1 MKNRK
6 RLVSVLAGVMAAVLL
21 LTLLMSILPTFAG
34 AASSGEIRKQIIA
47 LQQERKEVQ
56 NQIADVKKQYK
67 ENENEIAD
75 LIAKKNVIDQEIQ
88 LLNTQIININEQIS
102 AYNLLIADK
111 QDELDTA
118 EDRLETLNQENK
130 DRIRTM
136 EEEGE
141 VSYWE
146 VVFKA
151 NSFSDLL
158 DRLNMV
164 EEIAASDKRRLQELS
179 DAANKVEEAQAELET
194 EKGELETTKKDLD
207 DTQAEM
213 NEKNKESE
221 ALLQELLQKADDLQA
236 LEEECKEQEN
246 AFLKQIAAMEVQFNA
261 AKQREWE
268 AWKATSVPPTT
279 QGGGTGGNGSDN
291 TGGNSATTAGGGSSG
306 SGGNSGG
313 NSGGSSGGW
322 QVPCSY
328 TSITSPFGNR
338 KSPTA
343 GASSYHQGVDLDTGT
358 GDPVYATRAGVV
370 TIAGWGNAAGNY
382 VQINHQDGFSSIYM
396 HMSSYCVS
404 AGQIVSAGQLIGATG
419 ATGVATGDH
428 LHFGI
433 SYNGVYVNPCNY
445 VPLY

>member
-130 DRIRTM
+130 ERIRTM

-179 DAANKVEEAQAELET
+179 DAANKVEEAQDELEA
-194 EKGELETTKKDLD
+194 EKVELEDTKKDLD

-268 AWKATSVPPTT
+268 AWKATSVP
-279 QGGGTGGNGSDN
+279 
-291 TGGNSATTAGGGSSG
+291 ATTAGGGSSG

-313 NSGGSSGGW
+313 NSGGSSGGSSSGGTSGSSGGSSGGSGGW
-322 QVPCSY
+322 LVPCSY

-370 TIAGWGNAAGNY
+370 TVAGWGNAAGNY

-396 HMSSYCVS
+396 HLRDYCVS

>member
-130 DRIRTM
+130 ERIRTM

-179 DAANKVEEAQAELET
+179 DAANKVEEAQDELEA
-194 EKGELETTKKDLD
+194 EKVELEDTKKDLD

-268 AWKATSVPPTT
+268 AWKATSVP
-279 QGGGTGGNGSDN
+279 
-291 TGGNSATTAGGGSSG
+291 ATTAGGGSSG

-358 GDPVYATRAGVV
+358 GD
-370 TIAGWGNAAGNY
+370 
-382 VQINHQDGFSSIYM
+382 
-396 HMSSYCVS
+396 
-404 AGQIVSAGQLIGATG
+404 
-419 ATGVATGDH
+419 H

>member
-75 LIAKKNVIDQEIQ
+75 LIAQKNVVDQEIQ

-118 EDRLETLNQENK
+118 EDRLEALNQENK
-130 DRIRTM
+130 ERIRTM

-146 VVFKA
+146 VLFKA

-194 EKGELETTKKDLD
+194 EKSELETTKKDLD
-207 DTQAEM
+207 DTPAEM
-213 NEKNKESE
+213 NEKSKESE
-221 ALLQELLQKADDLQA
+221 ALLQELLQKADDLEA

-268 AWKATSVPPTT
+268 AWKATSVP
-279 QGGGTGGNGSDN
+279 
-291 TGGNSATTAGGGSSG
+291 ATTAAGGTNG
-306 SGGNSGG
+306 SGGTSGS
-313 NSGGSSGGW
+313 SGGSSGGSGGW
-322 QVPCSY
+322 LVPCSY

-338 KSPTA
+338 VSPTS
-343 GASSYHQGVDLDTGT
+343 GASTYHQGVDLDTGT
-358 GDPVYATRAGVV
+358 GDRVYASRAGVV
-370 TIAGWGNAAGNY
+370 TVAGWGNAAGNY

-396 HMSSYCVS
+396 HLSSFCVS
-404 AGQIVSAGQLIGATG
+404 AGQIVSAGELIGLTG
-419 ATGVATGDH
+419 ATGITTGDH

-445 VPLY
+445 VALY

>member
-75 LIAKKNVIDQEIQ
+75 LIAQKNVVDQEIQ

-118 EDRLETLNQENK
+118 EDRLEALNQENK
-130 DRIRTM
+130 ERIRTM

-146 VVFKA
+146 VLFKA

-207 DTQAEM
+207 DTQTEM
-213 NEKNKESE
+213 NEKSKESE
-221 ALLQELLQKADDLQA
+221 ALLQELLQKADDLEA

-268 AWKATSVPPTT
+268 AWKATSVP
-279 QGGGTGGNGSDN
+279 
-291 TGGNSATTAGGGSSG
+291 ATTAGGGSSG

-313 NSGGSSGGW
+313 NSGGSSGGSSGGW

-338 KSPTA
+338 VSPTS
-343 GASSYHQGVDLDTGT
+343 GASTYHQGVDLDTGT
-358 GDPVYATRAGVV
+358 GDRVYASRAGVV
-370 TIAGWGNAAGNY
+370 TVAGWGNAAGNY

-396 HMSSYCVS
+396 HLSSYCVS
-404 AGQIVSAGQLIGATG
+404 AGQIVSAGELIGLTG
-419 ATGVATGDH
+419 ATGITTGDH

-445 VPLY
+445 VALY

>member
-34 AASSGEIRKQIIA
+34 AASSSEIRKQIIA

-56 NQIADVKKQYK
+56 NQIADVKNQYK

-75 LIAKKNVIDQEIQ
+75 LIAQKNVVDQEIQ

-130 DRIRTM
+130 ERIRTM

-141 VSYWE
+141 ISYWE
-146 VVFKA
+146 VLFKA

-213 NEKNKESE
+213 NEKSKESE

-279 QGGGTGGNGSDN
+279 QAGGTGGS
-291 TGGNSATTAGGGSSG
+291 SSG
-306 SGGNSGG
+306 GTSGS
-313 NSGGSSGGW
+313 SGGSSGGSGGW
-322 QVPCSY
+322 LVPCSY

-338 KSPTA
+338 NSPTS
-343 GASSYHQGVDLDTGT
+343 GASTYHQGVDLDTGT
-358 GDPVYATRAGVV
+358 GDNVYASRAGVV
-370 TIAGWGNAAGNY
+370 TVAGWGNAAGNY

-396 HMSSYCVS
+396 HLSSYCVS
-404 AGQIVSAGQLIGATG
+404 AGQIVSAGQLIGLTG
-419 ATGVATGDH
+419 ATGIATGDH

-445 VPLY
+445 VALY

>member
-118 EDRLETLNQENK
+118 EDRLEALNQENK
-130 DRIRTM
+130 ERIRTM

-146 VVFKA
+146 VLFKA

-213 NEKNKESE
+213 NEKSKESE

-279 QGGGTGGNGSDN
+279 QAGGTGGS
-291 TGGNSATTAGGGSSG
+291 SSG
-306 SGGNSGG
+306 GTS
-313 NSGGSSGGW
+313 GSSGGGSGGSGGW
-322 QVPCSY
+322 LVPCSY

-338 KSPTA
+338 VSPTS
-343 GASSYHQGVDLDTGT
+343 GASTYHQGVDLDTGT
-358 GDPVYATRAGVV
+358 GDPVYASRAGVV
-370 TIAGWGNAAGNY
+370 TVAGWGNAAGNY

-396 HMSSYCVS
+396 HLSSSCVS

-419 ATGVATGDH
+419 ATGITTGDH

-445 VPLY
+445 VALY

>member
-6 RLVSVLAGVMAAVLL
+6 RLVSVLAGVMAAILL

-75 LIAKKNVIDQEIQ
+75 LIAQKNVVDQEIQ

-118 EDRLETLNQENK
+118 EDRLEALNQENK
-130 DRIRTM
+130 ERIRTM

-146 VVFKA
+146 VLFKA

-179 DAANKVEEAQAELET
+179 DAANKVEEAQADLET

-279 QGGGTGGNGSDN
+279 QAGGTGGS
-291 TGGNSATTAGGGSSG
+291 SSG
-306 SGGNSGG
+306 GTSGS
-313 NSGGSSGGW
+313 SGGSSGGSGGW
-322 QVPCSY
+322 LVPCSY

-338 KSPTA
+338 NSPTS

-358 GDPVYATRAGVV
+358 GDPVYASRAGVV
-370 TIAGWGNAAGNY
+370 TVAGWGNAAGNY

-396 HMSSYCVS
+396 HLSSYCVS

-419 ATGVATGDH
+419 ATGITTGDH

-445 VPLY
+445 VALY

>member
-34 AASSGEIRKQIIA
+34 AASSSEIRKQIIA

-75 LIAKKNVIDQEIQ
+75 LIAQKNVVDQEIQ

-118 EDRLETLNQENK
+118 EDRLEALNQENK
-130 DRIRTM
+130 ERIRTM

-146 VVFKA
+146 VLFKA

-194 EKGELETTKKDLD
+194 EKGELEITKKDLD

-279 QGGGTGGNGSDN
+279 QAGGTGGS
-291 TGGNSATTAGGGSSG
+291 SSG
-306 SGGNSGG
+306 GTSGS
-313 NSGGSSGGW
+313 SGGSSGGSGGW
-322 QVPCSY
+322 LVPCSY

-338 KSPTA
+338 NSPTS

-358 GDPVYATRAGVV
+358 GDPVYASRAGVV
-370 TIAGWGNAAGNY
+370 TVAGWGNAAGNY

-396 HMSSYCVS
+396 HLSSYCVS

-419 ATGVATGDH
+419 ATGITTGDH

-445 VPLY
+445 VALY

>member
-34 AASSGEIRKQIIA
+34 AASSSEIRKQIIA

-102 AYNLLIADK
+102 AFNLLIADK

-130 DRIRTM
+130 ERIRTM

-179 DAANKVEEAQAELET
+179 DAAAKVEEAQTELEA
-194 EKGELETTKKDLD
+194 EKVELEDTKKDLD

-213 NEKNKESE
+213 NTKKEESE

-268 AWKATSVPPTT
+268 AWKATSQPAATKPA
-279 QGGGTGGNGSDN
+279 GGSTGGN
-291 TGGNSATTAGGGSSG
+291 A
-306 SGGNSGG
+306 GGNSGG
-313 NSGGSSGGW
+313 W
-322 QVPCSY
+322 LVPCSY

-338 KSPTA
+338 TSPTA

-396 HMSSYCVS
+396 HLSSYCVS

-445 VPLY
+445 VALY

>member
-179 DAANKVEEAQAELET
+179 DAANKVEEAQAELEA
-194 EKGELETTKKDLD
+194 EKVELEDTKKDLD

-213 NEKNKESE
+213 NEKSKESE

-246 AFLKQIAAMEVQFNA
+246 AFLKQIGRHGSTVQRGEAAGMGSLE
-261 AKQREWE
+261 
-268 AWKATSVPPTT
+268 
-279 QGGGTGGNGSDN
+279 GNLRTRHDC
-291 TGGNSATTAGGGSSG
+291 GGGSSG

-313 NSGGSSGGW
+313 NSGGSSGGSSGGW

-396 HMSSYCVS
+396 HLRDYCVS

-419 ATGVATGDH
+419 ATGIATGDH

>member
-6 RLVSVLAGVMAAVLL
+6 CLVSVLAGVMAAVLL

-75 LIAKKNVIDQEIQ
+75 LIAQKNVVDQEIQ

-130 DRIRTM
+130 ERIRTM

-146 VVFKA
+146 VLFKA

-279 QGGGTGGNGSDN
+279 QAGGTGGS
-291 TGGNSATTAGGGSSG
+291 SSG
-306 SGGNSGG
+306 GTSGS
-313 NSGGSSGGW
+313 SGGSSGGSGGW
-322 QVPCSY
+322 LVPCSY

-338 KSPTA
+338 NSPTS

-358 GDPVYATRAGVV
+358 GDPVYASRAGVV
-370 TIAGWGNAAGNY
+370 TVAGWGNAAGNY

-396 HMSSYCVS
+396 HLSSYCVS

-419 ATGVATGDH
+419 ATGITTGDH

-445 VPLY
+445 VALY

>member
-75 LIAKKNVIDQEIQ
+75 LIAQKNVVDQEIQ

-118 EDRLETLNQENK
+118 EDRLEALNQENK
-130 DRIRTM
+130 ERIRTM

-146 VVFKA
+146 VLFKA

-213 NEKNKESE
+213 NEKSKESE

-279 QGGGTGGNGSDN
+279 QAGGTGGS
-291 TGGNSATTAGGGSSG
+291 SSG
-306 SGGNSGG
+306 GTSGG
-313 NSGGSSGGW
+313 SGGSSGGSGGW
-322 QVPCSY
+322 LVPCSY

-338 KSPTA
+338 VSPTS
-343 GASSYHQGVDLDTGT
+343 GASTYHQGVDLDTGT
-358 GDPVYATRAGVV
+358 GDPVYASRAGVV
-370 TIAGWGNAAGNY
+370 TVAGWGNAAGNY

-396 HMSSYCVS
+396 HLSSSCVS

-419 ATGVATGDH
+419 ATGITTGDH

-445 VPLY
+445 VALY

>member
-75 LIAKKNVIDQEIQ
+75 LIAQKNVVDQEIQ

-118 EDRLETLNQENK
+118 EDRLEALNQENK
-130 DRIRTM
+130 ERIRTM

-146 VVFKA
+146 VLFKA

-279 QGGGTGGNGSDN
+279 QAGGTGGS
-291 TGGNSATTAGGGSSG
+291 SAGGT
-306 SGGNSGG
+306 SGG
-313 NSGGSSGGW
+313 SGGSSGGSGGW
-322 QVPCSY
+322 LVPCSY

-338 KSPTA
+338 NSPTS
-343 GASSYHQGVDLDTGT
+343 GASTYHQGVDLDTGT
-358 GDPVYATRAGVV
+358 GDPVYASRAGVV
-370 TIAGWGNAAGNY
+370 TVAGWGNAAGNY

-396 HMSSYCVS
+396 HLSSYCVS

-419 ATGVATGDH
+419 ATGITTGDH

-445 VPLY
+445 VALY

>member
-75 LIAKKNVIDQEIQ
+75 LIAQKNVVDQEIQ

-118 EDRLETLNQENK
+118 EDRLEALNQENK
-130 DRIRTM
+130 ERIRTM

-146 VVFKA
+146 VLFKA

-213 NEKNKESE
+213 NEKSKESE

-279 QGGGTGGNGSDN
+279 QAGGTGGS
-291 TGGNSATTAGGGSSG
+291 SSG
-306 SGGNSGG
+306 GTSGS
-313 NSGGSSGGW
+313 SGGSSGGSGGW
-322 QVPCSY
+322 LVPCSY

-338 KSPTA
+338 NSPTS
-343 GASSYHQGVDLDTGT
+343 GASTYHQGVDLDTGT
-358 GDPVYATRAGVV
+358 GDPVYASRAGVV
-370 TIAGWGNAAGNY
+370 TVAGWGRAAGNY

-396 HMSSYCVS
+396 HLSSYCVS

-419 ATGVATGDH
+419 ATGISTGDH

-445 VPLY
+445 VALY

>member
-88 LLNTQIININEQIS
+88 LLNTQIININDQIS

-130 DRIRTM
+130 ERIRTM

-179 DAANKVEEAQAELET
+179 DAANKVEEAQDELEA
-194 EKGELETTKKDLD
+194 EKVELEDTKKDLD

-213 NEKNKESE
+213 DAKSKESE
-221 ALLQELLQKADDLQA
+221 DLLQELLQKADDLQA

-268 AWKATSVPPTT
+268 AWKATSVP
-279 QGGGTGGNGSDN
+279 
-291 TGGNSATTAGGGSSG
+291 ATTAGGGSNG

-313 NSGGSSGGW
+313 SSGGSSGGW

-338 KSPTA
+338 TSPTA

-370 TIAGWGNAAGNY
+370 TVAGWGNAAGFY

-396 HMSSYCVS
+396 HLSSFCVS
-404 AGQIVSAGQLIGATG
+404 AGQIVSAGENIGRTG
-419 ATGVATGDH
+419 ATGIATGDH

>member
-164 EEIAASDKRRLQELS
+164 EEIAASDKRRLQELFQ
-179 DAANKVEEAQAELET
+179 DPRGRVFVVELPFSRT
-194 EKGELETTKKDLD
+194 R
-207 DTQAEM
+207 
-213 NEKNKESE
+213 
-221 ALLQELLQKADDLQA
+221 
-236 LEEECKEQEN
+236 EECRLAYRLFSCFEPLHRPRQERVYP
-246 AFLKQIAAMEVQFNA
+246 ERGV
-261 AKQREWE
+261 R
-268 AWKATSVPPTT
+268 
-279 QGGGTGGNGSDN
+279 
-291 TGGNSATTAGGGSSG
+291 
-306 SGGNSGG
+306 
-313 NSGGSSGGW
+313 
-322 QVPCSY
+322 
-328 TSITSPFGNR
+328 FG
-338 KSPTA
+338 P
-343 GASSYHQGVDLDTGT
+343 LP
-358 GDPVYATRAGVV
+358 GDDR
-370 TIAGWGNAAGNY
+370 N
-382 VQINHQDGFSSIYM
+382 
-396 HMSSYCVS
+396 
-404 AGQIVSAGQLIGATG
+404 
-419 ATGVATGDH
+419 
-428 LHFGI
+428 
-433 SYNGVYVNPCNY
+433 
-445 VPLY
+445 

>member
-75 LIAKKNVIDQEIQ
+75 LIAQKNVVDQEIQ

-118 EDRLETLNQENK
+118 EDRLEALNQENK
-130 DRIRTM
+130 ERIRTM

-141 VSYWE
+141 ISYWE
-146 VVFKA
+146 VLFKA

-279 QGGGTGGNGSDN
+279 QAGGTGGS
-291 TGGNSATTAGGGSSG
+291 SSG
-306 SGGNSGG
+306 GTS
-313 NSGGSSGGW
+313 GSSGGGSGGSGGW
-322 QVPCSY
+322 LVPCSY

-338 KSPTA
+338 VSPTS
-343 GASSYHQGVDLDTGT
+343 GASTYHQGVDLDTGT
-358 GDPVYATRAGVV
+358 GDPVYASRAGVV
-370 TIAGWGNAAGNY
+370 TVAGWGNAAGNY

-396 HMSSYCVS
+396 HLSSSCVS

-419 ATGVATGDH
+419 ATGITTGDH

-445 VPLY
+445 VALY

>member
-75 LIAKKNVIDQEIQ
+75 LIAQKNVVDQEIQ

-118 EDRLETLNQENK
+118 EDRLEALNQENK
-130 DRIRTM
+130 ERIRTM

-146 VVFKA
+146 VLFKA

-213 NEKNKESE
+213 NEKSKESE
-221 ALLQELLQKADDLQA
+221 ALLQELLQKADDLEA

-268 AWKATSVPPTT
+268 AWKATSVP
-279 QGGGTGGNGSDN
+279 
-291 TGGNSATTAGGGSSG
+291 ATTAAGGTNG
-306 SGGNSGG
+306 SGGTSGS
-313 NSGGSSGGW
+313 SGGSSGGSGGW
-322 QVPCSY
+322 LVPCSY

-338 KSPTA
+338 NSPTS
-343 GASSYHQGVDLDTGT
+343 GASTYHQGVDLDTGT
-358 GDPVYATRAGVV
+358 GDNVYASRAGVV
-370 TIAGWGNAAGNY
+370 TVAGWGNAAGNY

-396 HMSSYCVS
+396 HLKSSCVS
-404 AGQIVSAGQLIGATG
+404 AGQIVSAGQLIGLTG
-419 ATGVATGDH
+419 ATGITTGDH

-445 VPLY
+445 VALY

>member
-75 LIAKKNVIDQEIQ
+75 LIAQKNVVDQEIQ

-118 EDRLETLNQENK
+118 EDRLEALNQENK
-130 DRIRTM
+130 ERIRTM

-146 VVFKA
+146 VLFKA

-207 DTQAEM
+207 DTQTEM
-213 NEKNKESE
+213 NEKSKESE
-221 ALLQELLQKADDLQA
+221 ALLQELLQKADDLEA

-268 AWKATSVPPTT
+268 AWKATSVP
-279 QGGGTGGNGSDN
+279 
-291 TGGNSATTAGGGSSG
+291 ATTAGGGSNG

-313 NSGGSSGGW
+313 NSGGSSGGSSGGW
-322 QVPCSY
+322 LVPCSY

-338 KSPTA
+338 VSPTS
-343 GASSYHQGVDLDTGT
+343 GASTYHQGVDLDTGT
-358 GDPVYATRAGVV
+358 GDNVYASRAGVV
-370 TIAGWGNAAGNY
+370 TVAGWGNAAGNY

-396 HMSSYCVS
+396 HLKSSCVS
-404 AGQIVSAGQLIGATG
+404 AGQIVSAGQLIGLTG
-419 ATGVATGDH
+419 ATGITTGDH

-445 VPLY
+445 VALY